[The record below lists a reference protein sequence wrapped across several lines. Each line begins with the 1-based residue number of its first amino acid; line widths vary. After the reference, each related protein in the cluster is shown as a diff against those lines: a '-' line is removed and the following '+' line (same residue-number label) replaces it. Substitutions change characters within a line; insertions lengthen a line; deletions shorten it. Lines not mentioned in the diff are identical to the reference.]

1 MNIRL
6 YKILALILVLSVFTL
21 SSCDEWIDTELNE
34 DPDALTDVSMK
45 SLLANSQFAFFFVMG
60 DADMRGYSAAWT
72 KHLRGADRQFLAVYN
87 YNIGPGDMNN
97 MWDSFYEDDL
107 EGLQLLKQKAAN
119 QESPH
124 FTGVAKVM
132 EAASLGA
139 LTDFIGPLPYS
150 DAFKGESG
158 VFQAEWDS
166 QEEIYNTINT
176 LLTEAISDLGTP
188 AAQNQV
194 PLSGDIIYQG
204 DVDKWIALAHSLRAR
219 YNMHLSERGESNYG
233 QAISD
238 LNNGISSLEGDFQ
251 MAWETSLAK
260 ANPMHQFV
268 RERSGYMV
276 DNDFFQNFI
285 DGDPR
290 KPKLYLGSA
299 SGPWGFWYQA
309 SSPVMFMDYPEC
321 MFLKAEAQH
330 RDGNASGAR
339 ASLKTAIEASLEKLG
354 VEGGSWWTSKSA
366 EIDAAS
372 GADLLE
378 LIMEQKYIHD
388 FGNPPIAYVDFR
400 RTGYPDELLAN
411 PNVGSEFPDRYPF
424 PTDEIELN
432 QNTPDWTTIYDNLW
446 IDPNDEEKQ

>member
-1 MNIRL
+1 
-6 YKILALILVLSVFTL
+6 
-21 SSCDEWIDTELNE
+21 
-34 DPDALTDVSMK
+34 
-45 SLLANSQFAFFFVMG
+45 
-60 DADMRGYSAAWT
+60 
-72 KHLRGADRQFLAVYN
+72 
-87 YNIGPGDMNN
+87 
-97 MWDSFYEDDL
+97 
-107 EGLQLLKQKAAN
+107 
-119 QESPH
+119 
-124 FTGVAKVM
+124 
-132 EAASLGA
+132 
-139 LTDFIGPLPYS
+139 
-150 DAFKGESG
+150 
-158 VFQAEWDS
+158 
-166 QEEIYNTINT
+166 
-176 LLTEAISDLGTP
+176 
-188 AAQNQV
+188 
-194 PLSGDIIYQG
+194 
-204 DVDKWIALAHSLRAR
+204 
-219 YNMHLSERGESNYG
+219 
-233 QAISD
+233 
-238 LNNGISSLEGDFQ
+238 
-251 MAWETSLAK
+251 
-260 ANPMHQFV
+260 
-268 RERSGYMV
+268 MV